1 MPAPPPPPAPAIPD
15 PAASAAAAA
24 PAVAP
29 LPDNEA
35 QRLQV
40 LLDLNLLDTPP
51 DARFDRITRLAAR
64 LFGVST
70 ALVSLIDAERQWF
83 KSRVGM
89 TLPETPRAASFCAH
103 AILQDDVMVVRDA
116 CEDARFAHTPMVQG
130 DNPVRFYAGSPIAAG
145 DGHRIGTLCILDRVP
160 REFNDEER
168 VLLRDLAGIVG
179 NEVAAIEL
187 GIAAERQRRSEHA
200 VRALLDHLPDGVLL
214 LDDSGAIVSCNEAA
228 ERMFGAPCT
237 VLARQPAAS
246 LIGFEPAPVKRHDGS
261 GRRADGTLFAAE
273 ITIAAMP
280 LDGRTHLAVAV
291 HDVAPYRA
299 EQERMRAANERRHN
313 YFRTASHELR
323 TPMASILGFSELLLK
338 RDFDAATG
346 RELMDIIHR
355 QATRLISLVNQM
367 LDLAR
372 IDSGGSSQLHPAAL
386 DLREVLAKMHAALE
400 DRAQAARLDL
410 QPGPALPR
418 VFADPLRIQQALHNI
433 VSNALAYS
441 APESRVAIALSL
453 DSRDGRPGVLA
464 TVRDQGIGMTPEQRE
479 QVYDAFWRAGA
490 LPDVAGNGLGMTI
503 VREIVDLHGGVV
515 EIDSTPGGGSQ
526 VALWLP
532 ATEGGAAR

>member
-1 MPAPPPPPAPAIPD
+1 MNAPAMQPATLD
-15 PAASAAAAA
+15 PSA
-24 PAVAP
+24 AP
-29 LPDNEA
+29 LPADEA

-51 DARFDRITRLAAR
+51 EARFDRITRLAAR
-64 LFGVST
+64 LFGVPT
-70 ALVSLIDAERQWF
+70 ALVSLIDADRQWF
-83 KSRVGM
+83 KSRVGCD
-89 TLPETPRAASFCAH
+89 LSETPRSSSFCAH

-116 CEDARFAHTPMVQG
+116 CEDARFAHTPLVQG

-145 DGHRIGTLCILDRVP
+145 DGHRIGTLCIIDRVP
-160 REFNDEER
+160 HEFGPEER
-168 VLLRDLAGIVG
+168 ALLRDLAGIVG

-187 GIAAERQRRSEHA
+187 KVAAERQRCSEHA

-214 LDDSGAIVSCNEAA
+214 VDDGGAIVSCNEAA
-228 ERMFGAPCT
+228 ERMFGVPCAA
-237 VLARQPAAS
+237 LARQSVAD
-246 LIGFEPAPVKRHDGS
+246 LIGIQPAPVTRHEGS
-261 GRRADGTLFAAE
+261 ARRADGSLFAAE

-280 LDGRTHLAVAV
+280 LEGRTHLAVTV
-291 HDVAPYRA
+291 RDTAPYRA
-299 EQERMRAANERRHN
+299 ELERVRAANERRHH

-338 RDFDAATG
+338 REFDAATG

-372 IDSGGSSQLHPAAL
+372 IDSGGSAQMHPAWL
-386 DLREVLAKMHAALE
+386 DVREVLAKMQAALE
-400 DRAQAARLDL
+400 DPAQAARLDL
-410 QPGPALPR
+410 RPGAALPR
-418 VFADPLRIQQALHNI
+418 VFADPIRVQQALHNI

-441 APESRVAIALSL
+441 APESRVEIDLRPEA
-453 DSRDGRPGVLA
+453 RDGRPGVLA
-464 TVRDQGIGMTPEQRE
+464 AVRDQGVGMTPEQQG

-503 VREIVDLHGGVV
+503 VREIVELHGGVV

-532 ATEGGAAR
+532 AEGGAQR

>member
-1 MPAPPPPPAPAIPD
+1 MTVSAQLGIPA
-15 PAASAAAAA
+15 SR
-24 PAVAP
+24 P
-29 LPDNEA
+29 LPADEA
-35 QRLQV
+35 QRLRV

-51 DARFDRITRLAAR
+51 EARFDRITRLAAR
-64 LFGVST
+64 LFGVPT

-89 TLPETPRAASFCAH
+89 EMPETPRTASFCAH

-116 CEDARFAHTPMVQG
+116 CQDERFAHTPLVQG
-130 DNPVRFYAGSPIAAG
+130 DNPVRFYAGLPIAAG
-145 DGHRIGTLCILDRVP
+145 DGHRIGTLCIIDRTP
-160 REFNDEER
+160 REFGEEER
-168 VLLRDLAGIVG
+168 ALLRDLAGIVC

-187 GIAAERQRRSEHA
+187 KVAAERQRRSEHA

-228 ERMFGAPCT
+228 EKLFGGACS
-237 VLARQPAAS
+237 VLARQPAAQ
-246 LIGFEPAPVKRHDGS
+246 LIGFAPAPVVRHDGTA
-261 GRRADGTLFAAE
+261 RRLDGSPFAAE

-280 LDGRTHLAVAV
+280 LEGRTHLALTVRDMASL
-291 HDVAPYRA
+291 RA
-299 EQERMRAANERRHN
+299 ERERVRAANERRHH

-355 QATRLISLVNQM
+355 QASRLIGLVNQM

-372 IDSGGSSQLHPAAL
+372 IDSGGSAQLHPATLELRRVLDKMRDGFDDETQRRRIAL
-386 DLREVLAKMHAALE
+386 KDGAAV
-400 DRAQAARLDL
+400 
-410 QPGPALPR
+410 PA
-418 VFADPLRIQQALHNI
+418 VFADPLRIQQALSNI

-441 APESRVAIALSL
+441 APESQVEVGLEAAL
-453 DSRDGRPGVLA
+453 RDGKAGVRVL
-464 TVRDQGIGMTPEQRE
+464 VRDQGIGMTPEQRS

-503 VREIVDLHGGVV
+503 VREIVDLHGGVI
-515 EIDSTPGGGSQ
+515 EIDSAPGGGS
-526 VALWLP
+526 VVSLWLP
-532 ATEGGAAR
+532 AQGGQAR